1 MQELTDDQLDG
12 LFRKSTEESDTP
24 YDPAAWE
31 AMKDKLD
38 DRDRATLWKKW
49 LPWGLPLLLLLLMS
63 GVWYVY
69 QKDRPGGGK
78 SVAERVAKRNTAPTL
93 NPKQTPQTDAA
104 QSADDES
111 VVIKPEGAE
120 ASSTVA
126 GSTPRVAAEKAA
138 SERTSPA
145 VRADKPASAL
155 SINTG
160 ADATKDPV
168 TSYRDKTNTE
178 NSNPVARVVA
188 TRSSRLVARN
198 NRRSGSL
205 GKKEKAVSTRSGN
218 KPIALAKRDFFPA
231 STSVYVVNSTGSLRK
246 QRAKNGGEMIP
257 FDGSNSTV
265 NTPAATATEIS
276 ENTPVTLPSL
286 AELTIRP
293 WQLMKLPGLAN
304 REITQPEKSE
314 PLAMPQVT
322 PVSSRGLSVRVAV
335 APDLS
340 SIGLQNFSR
349 PGTNVGVMLEYRQSP
364 RWSVQAGVIRSTKVY
379 KATSSQYDAD
389 AEYWVKFPAKPGGI
403 IGQCNMLDIPV
414 NVRYDIALR
423 PRLDNRLQP
432 SRWFISGGVTSY
444 IMLKE
449 DYTYENY
456 PPHTYGAPSQWSTN
470 SGGYGFSQLNLSAG
484 YERAVSRRLSWQVEP
499 FMKVPLKGVGFFKID
514 LLSTGAFL
522 SLRYKL

>member
-38 DRDRATLWKKW
+38 DRDRAALWKKW
-49 LPWGLPLLLLLLMS
+49 LPWGVPLLLLLLIG
-63 GVWYVY
+63 GVWFVY
-69 QKDRPGGGK
+69 QKEPSVGTK

-93 NPKQTPQTDAA
+93 NPKQTTRAEAA
-104 QSADDES
+104 RSADDES
-111 VVIKPEGAE
+111 VTTKPEGAE
-120 ASSTVA
+120 TFSTVA
-126 GSTPRVAAEKAA
+126 GSTPTVAAEKAA

-160 ADATKDPV
+160 ADATKGPV
-168 TSYRDKTNTE
+168 ASYRDKTDTE
-178 NSNPVARVVA
+178 NSNPVAAVVA
-188 TRSSRLVARN
+188 TRSARLVARN
-198 NRRSGSL
+198 NRRSGVL
-205 GKKEKAVSTRSGN
+205 RKQGKDVSTRSGN
-218 KPIALAKRDFFPA
+218 KPVALAKRDFFPA
-231 STSVYVVNSTGSLRK
+231 STSAYVVNSTGSLRK
-246 QRAKNGGEMIP
+246 QRAKNGGEVVP
-257 FDGSNSTV
+257 VDGSNSTL
-265 NTPAATATEIS
+265 NTPVATVAETTE
-276 ENTPVTLPSL
+276 NAPVTLPSL
-286 AELTIRP
+286 TELSIRP
-293 WQLMKLPGLAN
+293 WQLIKLPGLAS

-314 PLAMPQVT
+314 PLAMPKVT

-349 PGTNVGVMLEYRQSP
+349 PGTNVGVMLEYRLSP
-364 RWSVQAGVIRSTKVY
+364 RWSVQTGVIRSTKVY

-389 AEYWVKFPAKPGGI
+389 AEYWKKFPAKPGGI
-403 IGQCNMLDIPV
+403 SGQCNILDIPV

-432 SRWFISGGVTSY
+432 SRWFVSGGVTSY

-456 PPHTYGAPSQWSTN
+456 PPHTYNVPSQWSTS

>member
-49 LPWGLPLLLLLLMS
+49 LPWGLPLLLLLLMG

-69 QKDRPGGGK
+69 QKDHSASGR
-78 SVAERVAKRNTAPTL
+78 SVAERVAKRNTAPTF
-93 NPKQTPQTDAA
+93 NPKQTPQAEADR
-104 QSADDES
+104 SADNES
-111 VVIKPEGAE
+111 VPTKPGGAE
-120 ASSTVA
+120 ASSTVT
-126 GSTPRVAAEKAA
+126 GSTPTVAAEKAA

-145 VRADKPASAL
+145 VRADKPAPAL

-168 TSYRDKTNTE
+168 ASYRDKTNTE

-188 TRSSRLVARN
+188 TRSARLVAKN
-198 NRRSGSL
+198 SRRSGSL
-205 GKKEKAVSTRSGN
+205 HKKGKDVSRGLDN
-218 KPIALAKRDFFPA
+218 KVIAFKRDFSPT
-231 STSVYVVNSTGSLRK
+231 STSVYGVNSSNSLRK
-246 QRAKNGGEMIP
+246 RSAKKNGGEVVP
-257 FDGSNSTV
+257 FVDSGIALT
-265 NTPAATATEIS
+265 TPAATAAETS
-276 ENTPVTLPSL
+276 ENAPVTLPSL

-314 PLAMPQVT
+314 PLSIPKVT
-322 PVSSRGLSVRVAV
+322 SSPLRGLSVRVAV

-349 PGTNVGVMLEYRQSP
+349 PGTNVGVLLEYRLSP

-379 KATSSQYDAD
+379 KATSSQYDSD
-389 AEYWVKFPAKPGGI
+389 AEYWSKFPAKPGGI
-403 IGQCNMLDIPV
+403 SGQCNILDIPV

-456 PPHTYGAPSQWSTN
+456 PPHTYNALLEWSTN
-470 SGGYGFSQLNLSAG
+470 SGGYGFSQLNLSVG